1 MLRSGLKR
9 FKDHD
14 PPRGGGPRG
23 SAARG
28 EVTIRDVARR
38 AGVAVGTVSHHL
50 NGSARVAAGTAQRVQ
65 AAIDELGYR
74 IDLSARSLRSRR
86 TQSVGL
92 VLPNISNPFYAEV
105 ARAIEHALWDRKFQT
120 LLCDSSQDPERE
132 RMHLEALESRRVDGI
147 LMIRTA
153 DWRLPRS
160 RLLRP
165 RVPIV
170 FVDRGVDRMPSV
182 TTDNRRGG
190 ELAARHL
197 AELGHRAIAILAG
210 ENAVGNVRERLA
222 GFKTE
227 LARHGVSVRTRDV
240 ATGPQAVELG
250 REVARWMDRRP
261 HPTAVFA
268 TNDIVAIGAWR
279 QLLGMGLR
287 IPEDVSL
294 IGFDDIEMS
303 SLVLPPLTTVRQD
316 KSAMGQEAASVLLQ
330 LLAGEKPRA
339 RHTLIPPCLVVRG
352 STGPPPPPD
361 AGSRTGPAS
370 STSVAVRGA
379 RPTW

>member
-1 MLRSGLKR
+1 MANALSGVVAARPGWCEAPVGLNR
-9 FKDHD
+9 FKTTASI
-14 PPRGGGPRG
+14 RGRRRAGQERG
-23 SAARG
+23 AA
-28 EVTIRDVARR
+28 VTIRDVARR

-50 NGSARVAAGTAQRVQ
+50 NGSARVAAGTARRVQ
-65 AAIDELGYR
+65 AAIEELGYR
-74 IDLSARSLRSRR
+74 IDLSARSLRARR

-105 ARAIEHALWDRKFQT
+105 ARAIEHALWDEGFQT

-132 RMHLEALESRRVDGI
+132 RMHLEGLESRRVDGI

-153 DWRLPRS
+153 DWRLPRA

-170 FVDRGVDRMPSV
+170 FVDRGVDGMPSV
-182 TTDNRRGG
+182 TTDNRLGG

-227 LARHGVSVRTRDV
+227 LQRHGVAVRARDV

-250 REVARWMDRRP
+250 QEVARWMGRHP

-316 KSAMGQEAASVLLQ
+316 KSAMGREAASVLLHV
-330 LLAGEKPRA
+330 LAGETPRA
-339 RHTLIPPCLVVRG
+339 RLTLIPPRLVVRG
-352 STGPPPPPD
+352 STGPPHAPD
-361 AGSRTGPAS
+361 AAP
-370 STSVAVRGA
+370 GA
-379 RPTW
+379 

>member
-1 MLRSGLKR
+1 M
-9 FKDHD
+9 
-14 PPRGGGPRG
+14 
-23 SAARG
+23 
-28 EVTIRDVARR
+28 ARR
-38 AGVAVGTVSHHL
+38 AGVAVGTVSHYL
-50 NGSARVAAGTAQRVQ
+50 NESARVAEGTARRVQ
-65 AAIDELGYR
+65 AAIDDLDYR

-105 ARAIEHALWDRKFQT
+105 ARSIEHALWEKGFQT

-153 DWRLPRS
+153 GWRLPRA
-160 RLLRP
+160 RLERP

-170 FVDRGVDRMPSV
+170 FIDRGVKGMHSV
-182 TTDNRRGG
+182 TTDNRLGG

-197 AELGHRAIAILAG
+197 AEMGHRSIFILAG

-222 GFKTE
+222 GFKAE
-227 LARHGVSVRTRDV
+227 MARHGVTLRARDV
-240 ATGPQAVELG
+240 VTGPQAIELG
-250 REVARWMDRRP
+250 REVSQAVARRP
-261 HPTAVFA
+261 RPTAVFA

-294 IGFDDIEMS
+294 VE
-303 SLVLPPLTTVRQD
+303 LVLR
-316 KSAMGQEAASVLLQ
+316 E
-330 LLAGEKPRA
+330 
-339 RHTLIPPCLVVRG
+339 
-352 STGPPPPPD
+352 STGPP
-361 AGSRTGPAS
+361 
-370 STSVAVRGA
+370 
-379 RPTW
+379 RPLSM